1 MYSLKLPME
10 RLKTGTPP
18 RILKNSIDYSLLNED
33 LGDIS
38 PSYFSSETFK
48 TYNKQIP
55 CHVTWTNKETHA
67 YIKNL

>member
-1 MYSLKLPME
+1 MK
-10 RLKTGTPP
+10 
-18 RILKNSIDYSLLNED
+18 D

-38 PSYFSSETFK
+38 PSYFSSETFE

-67 YIKNL
+67 YIKNSLEKSPFLMDPYLLEALDIVHL